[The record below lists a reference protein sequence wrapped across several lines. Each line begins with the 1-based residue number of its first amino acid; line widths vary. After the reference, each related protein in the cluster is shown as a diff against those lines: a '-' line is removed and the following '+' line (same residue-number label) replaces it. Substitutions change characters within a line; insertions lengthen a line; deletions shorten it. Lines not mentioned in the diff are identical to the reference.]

1 MRPRLAGQGRI
12 RQTPPEL
19 PAPRVGFCVFMLVDA
34 RGIGPRYD
42 VLMRFVQGLRP
53 SQVRL
58 ISVLFS
64 LALLWMQ
71 SVVTLHGVQHP
82 SAQAHVHE
90 PVGFALSPMDKGW
103 APSDEHV
110 HWGHQAGDVACQV
123 LAAAAHVA
131 PGGEIPV
138 LALADARHTSARPVP
153 DAQCTS
159 DPAHWAWPRAPPHVL
174 SKI

>member
-19 PAPRVGFCVFMLVDA
+19 PAPRVGFCVLMLVDA

-42 VLMRFVQGLRP
+42 VPMRFVQGLRP

-58 ISVLFS
+58 ISVLFG

-110 HWGHQAGDVACQV
+110 HWGHQAGDVSCQV

-131 PGGEIPV
+131 PGGDLPI
-138 LALADARHTSARPVP
+138 LALP
-153 DAQCTS
+153 DAAQTGMTPRAVAQCAPA
-159 DPAHWAWPRAPPHVL
+159 PAHWAWPRAPPHVL